1 VKRVAHDT
9 WASILGVLHLGL
21 MVNLLVLVTASPLVI
36 LLITTDPM
44 HSWPLLAVAA
54 PLAAPA
60 LTAAFGT
67 FRAHGEGETQVVR
80 AFLRAWRTSL
90 RGALLLGVIVVA
102 VAVVLLVD
110 VRALSDT
117 AASVVIVPVLLLLVV
132 LAAITGLL
140 GAVALAE
147 VPTAR
152 LRDVLR
158 SSLYLGVRRWYFQA
172 LSLAVLGV
180 QVGVF
185 ATMPGVAIGIT
196 AAPALYVVWANGR
209 YCLRPVLGEVPVL
222 DEAPVRGEKPH
233 PA

>member
-1 VKRVAHDT
+1 MQRVAHDT
-9 WASILGVLHLGL
+9 WASILGVLYLGL
-21 MVNLLVLVTASPLVI
+21 MVNLLVLVVASPLVV
-36 LLITTDPM
+36 LLITTDPT

-67 FRAHGEGETQVVR
+67 FRAHGEGETRVVR
-80 AFLRAWRTSL
+80 TFLHVWRNTL
-90 RGALLLGVIVVA
+90 RGSLLLGGIVVGF
-102 VAVVLLVD
+102 AVVLLVD

-117 AASVVIVPVLLLLVV
+117 AVSVVIVPVLLLLVV

-140 GAVALAE
+140 GVVALAE
-147 VPTAR
+147 VPSAR

-158 SSLYLGVRRWYFQA
+158 SSLYLGVRRWYFQV

-185 ATMPGVAIGIT
+185 ATMPAVAIGIT

-209 YCLRPVLGEVPVL
+209 YCLRPVLDAVS
-222 DEAPVRGEKPH
+222 A
-233 PA
+233 

>member
-1 VKRVAHDT
+1 MKRVAHDT
-9 WASILGVLHLGL
+9 WASILGVLYLGL
-21 MVNLLVLVTASPLVI
+21 MVNLLALVAAGPLAV
-36 LLITTDPM
+36 LLITTDPV

-80 AFLRAWRTSL
+80 AFLHVWRTTL
-90 RGALLLGVIVVA
+90 RGSLLLGVVV
-102 VAVVLLVD
+102 VGSVVVLLVD

-132 LAAITGLL
+132 LAAITSLL

-180 QVGVF
+180 QMGIF
-185 ATMPGVAIGIT
+185 ATLPAIAIGIT

-209 YCLRPVLGEVPVL
+209 FCLRPVLEEPT
-222 DEAPVRGEKPH
+222 RGEKPQ